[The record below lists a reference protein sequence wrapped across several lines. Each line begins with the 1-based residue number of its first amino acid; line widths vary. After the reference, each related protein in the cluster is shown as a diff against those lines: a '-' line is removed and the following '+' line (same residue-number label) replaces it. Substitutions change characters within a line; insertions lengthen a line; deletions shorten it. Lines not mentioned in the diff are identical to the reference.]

1 MSYSLLTKAFSMFLS
16 TASTWS
22 QLIVSGFQIIL
33 IIWGVIK
40 LVNKV
45 STKLDKLDN
54 ISERLTKVELQYVPN
69 GGSSMK
75 DSVNRIEKQLDKLQ
89 DRLEHHIDSNSKE

>member
-1 MSYSLLTKAFSMFLS
+1 MFLS
-16 TASTWS
+16 NASTWS
-22 QLIVSGFQIIL
+22 QLIVSGFEILL

-54 ISERLTKVELQYVPN
+54 ISDRLTKVELQYKPN

-89 DRLEHHIDSNSKE
+89 DRLENHIDKNTKE